1 MKRWNG
7 WGDEH
12 TVYPLSDLANEYLI
26 NILGKGTTGVDA
38 SLEDVIKSVPGSRL
52 PKHASITIDPE
63 DRLRHACGQSLPDWI
78 NLRSGR
84 IPTYPD
90 GVIYPGTDA
99 EIQDTVEFAY
109 KHKIV
114 LIPYGGGTSV
124 VGHINPL
131 QSDNPVLTIDLSKFN
146 QVVDIDQTNQ
156 LATLEAGIRGTEIE
170 RQLNKCGY
178 TLGHFPQSFELS
190 TLGGWIAT
198 RSSGQQSYYYG
209 RIEDMFKGGHIETPN
224 GPMDIPPS

>member
-7 WGDEH
+7 WGDEQ
-12 TVYPLSDLANEYLI
+12 TIYPLSELANEYLI
-26 NILGKGTTGVDA
+26 NILGIGTSGADA
-38 SLEDVIKSVPGSRL
+38 SLEEVIKSVPSSRL
-52 PKHASITIDPE
+52 PKHASISIDLE

-99 EIQDTVEFAY
+99 EIQDTMAFA
-109 KHKIV
+109 HENKIV

-124 VGHINPL
+124 VGHINPP
-131 QSDNPVLTIDLSKFN
+131 QSNNPVLTIDLSKFN

-156 LATLEAGIRGTEIE
+156 LANLEAGIRGTEIE
-170 RQLNKCGY
+170 RQLNKHGY
-178 TLGHFPQSFELS
+178 TLMIF
-190 TLGGWIAT
+190 
-198 RSSGQQSYYYG
+198 SSEGSAWGFYFLVKVCQ
-209 RIEDMFKGGHIETPN
+209 
-224 GPMDIPPS
+224 